1 MSGTQLLGADGAPLR
16 SPIDGASLLAP
27 NAPTGGWTQAQV
39 NDLKQ
44 AIADAGI
51 SQDVAYSD
59 GARVRNMPMA
69 EARMLLQ
76 MMQDD
81 VRASAVPV
89 PGRPSRRSF
98 RASFYSGY

>member
-1 MSGTQLLGADGAPLR
+1 MNGTQAPL
-16 SPIDGASLLAP
+16 
-27 NAPTGGWTQAQV
+27 TGWTQAHV

-59 GARVRNMPMA
+59 GARVRNMPIS

-76 MMQDD
+76 MMEADA
-81 VRASAVPV
+81 RANTLAQ
-89 PGRPSRRSF
+89 PGSTRPRRF
-98 RASFYSGY
+98 RATLNSGY